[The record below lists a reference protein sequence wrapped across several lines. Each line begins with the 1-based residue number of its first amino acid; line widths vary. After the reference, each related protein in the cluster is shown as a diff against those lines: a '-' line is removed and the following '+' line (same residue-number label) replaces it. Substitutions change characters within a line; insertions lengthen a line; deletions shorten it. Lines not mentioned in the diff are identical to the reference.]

1 MNMFFTFASSRAKQ
15 LLPALGPG
23 LLMAGAAV
31 GVSHLVQSTR
41 AGAEYGTSLLALVV
55 LACVFKY
62 PFLEFGPRYAAAT
75 GENLLQGYRRLGRWA
90 LGLFVVIT
98 LGTMLII
105 QAGVTVVTAGLAGLV
120 FDLEASNTLLSAGV
134 LLGCLAVLTIGRY
147 RGLDLMMKV
156 IMAALAV
163 STVAAVALALGTGP
177 DWSALNPA
185 ANLDAVWTATGFA
198 FVLALLGWMPIPLD
212 VAAWHSLWTLER
224 AEQTGQMPSVRD
236 SIIDFQIGYAGATIL
251 AVMFLLLGALMI
263 HGSGETLPQS
273 SVAFS
278 GRLVELYALTLGD
291 WARSIIAIAALT
303 TMFSTTLAVTDAY
316 PRALRALIE
325 ISGIATE
332 DGSAEHKHRA
342 RYVGALL
349 LVSTGALVVIHYF
362 GQRFTALIDFAT
374 TVSFLAAPVIAWLN
388 IKVLTSEHTPAE
400 HRPRG
405 ALLVLAWAGFWFL
418 VCFCAIWIG
427 WRLTG

>member
-1 MNMFFTFASSRAKQ
+1 MFFTFASSRFRQ
-15 LLPALGPG
+15 LLFALGPG

-41 AGAEYGTSLLALVV
+41 AGAEYGTSLLLLVL

-75 GENLLQGYRRLGRWA
+75 GENLLVGYRRLGRWA
-90 LGLFVVIT
+90 LGLFVIVT

-105 QAGVTVVTAGLAGLV
+105 QAGVTVVAAGLAGLV
-120 FDLEASNTLLSAGV
+120 FDLDASITQLSAGV
-134 LLGCLAVLTIGRY
+134 LTGCLAVLAIGRY
-147 RGLDLMMKV
+147 RGLDLLMKI

-163 STVAAVALALGTGP
+163 STLAAVALAFGSGP

-224 AEQTGQMPSVRD
+224 AEQTGHPPSVRD
-236 SIIDFQIGYAGATIL
+236 SITDFQIGYAGATLL
-251 AVMFLLLGALMI
+251 AVLFLLLGALML
-263 HGSGETLPQS
+263 HGSQEAMPES

-278 GRLVELYALTLGD
+278 GRLVDLYALTLGE
-291 WARSIIAIAALT
+291 WSRPVIAVAALT

-316 PRALRALIE
+316 PRVLRALIE
-325 ISGIATE
+325 LSGIATDE
-332 DGSAEHKHRA
+332 GSSEHKHRA

-349 LVSTGALVVIHYF
+349 LVTIGALLVIHYF
-362 GQRFTALIDFAT
+362 GQRFTTLIDFAT

-388 IKVLTSEHTPAE
+388 IKLLTSEHVPTE

-405 ALLVLAWAGFWFL
+405 GLLVLAWAGLGFL
-418 VCFCAIWIG
+418 VLFCVIWIG
-427 WRLTG
+427 WRLT

>member
-1 MNMFFTFASSRAKQ
+1 MNMFFTFASSRGRQ
-15 LLPALGPG
+15 LLASLGPG

-41 AGAEYGTSLLALVV
+41 AGADYGTTLLLLVLLACL
-55 LACVFKY
+55 FKY

-75 GENLLQGYRRLGRWA
+75 GENLLRGYLRLGRWA

-120 FDLEASNTLLSAGV
+120 FGFDASITQLSAGV
-134 LLGCLAVLTIGRY
+134 LAGCLVILAVGRY

-163 STVAAVALALGTGP
+163 STLAAVVLAFGSGP
-177 DWSALNPA
+177 DWRALDPT
-185 ANLDAVWTATGFA
+185 ANLEAVWTATGFA

-224 AEQTGQMPSVRD
+224 AEQTGHKPSVRD
-236 SIIDFQIGYAGATIL
+236 AITDFQIGYAGATVL
-251 AVMFLLLGALMI
+251 AVLFLLLGALMV
-263 HGSGETLPQS
+263 HGSGESLPQS
-273 SVAFS
+273 AVAFS
-278 GRLVELYALTLGD
+278 GRLVELYAQSLGE
-291 WARSIIAIAALT
+291 WSRPIIAVAALT

-325 ISGIATE
+325 IGGVATDE
-332 DGSAEHKHRA
+332 GAAEHKHRA
-342 RYVGALL
+342 RYIGALL
-349 LVSTGALVVIHYF
+349 LVSTGTLAVIHFF
-362 GQRFTALIDFAT
+362 GQRFTSLIDFAT
-374 TVSFLAAPVIAWLN
+374 TVSFLAAPLIAWLN
-388 IKVLTSEHTPAE
+388 IKLLTSEHTPAE

-405 ALLVLAWAGFWFL
+405 ALLALAQAGLWFL
-418 VCFCAIWIG
+418 IGFCVIWLG
-427 WRLTG
+427 WKLI

>member
-1 MNMFFTFASSRAKQ
+1 MNMFFTFASDRSRQ
-15 LLPALGPG
+15 LLATLGPG

-41 AGAEYGTSLLALVV
+41 AGAEYGTSLLPLVV
-55 LACVFKY
+55 LACLFKY

-75 GENLLQGYRRLGRWA
+75 GENMLQGYRRLGRWA
-90 LGLFVVIT
+90 LGLFVIIT

-120 FDLEASNTLLSAGV
+120 FGLDASNTQLSAGV
-134 LLGCLAVLTIGRY
+134 LIACLAILAVGRY
-147 RGLDLMMKV
+147 RGLDLLMKV

-163 STVAAVALALGTGP
+163 STLAAVALAFGTDP

-224 AEQTGQMPSVRD
+224 AEQTGSSPSVRD
-236 SIIDFQIGYAGATIL
+236 SIIDFQIGYAGATVL
-251 AVMFLLLGALMI
+251 AIMFLLLGALMI
-263 HGSGETLPQS
+263 HGSGEALPQS
-273 SVAFS
+273 SIAFS
-278 GRLVELYALTLGD
+278 ARLVELYALTLGG
-291 WARSIIAIAALT
+291 WSQPIIAVAALT

-325 ISGIATE
+325 ISGIANDE
-332 DGSAEHKHRA
+332 GSSEHKHRA
-342 RYVGALL
+342 RYIGALL
-349 LVSTGALVVIHYF
+349 LVTTGTLFVIHYF
-362 GQRFTALIDFAT
+362 GERFTALIDFAT

-388 IKVLTSEHTPAE
+388 LRLLTSEHTPAE

-405 ALLVLAWAGFWFL
+405 ALLILARAGFWFL
-418 VCFCAIWIG
+418 VAFCLIWIG
-427 WRLTG
+427 WRLA